1 MKLFS
6 LLKNI
11 NCRVFGNTVIDIKG
25 LYHNDIE
32 VKEGGLFFCLR
43 GTRVDGTDFVFSAV
57 KNGAVAIV
65 SEQEIQGLSGVTQ
78 IIVRNA
84 RETMSEIASK
94 YYGDPASKMIMIGVT
109 GTNGKT
115 TVTNM
120 IAEVIKD
127 NVAVVGTNGIKYAGK
142 TYETGMTTPDPIE
155 LQKYLA
161 MMVRAKIKYVCI
173 EVSAHA
179 IDLHKIDGICFDA
192 VVFTNLTEDH
202 LDYFKTIQK
211 YFETKAKLFTPKYAK
226 FAVINA
232 DDEMGKIL
240 EKGINL
246 PYVTYSIC
254 NNASF
259 GASDL
264 KIEDGYQSFI
274 LNSKQQIKLKMMGKF
289 NVQNALSAISVL
301 CHFGYDIETIENRLF
316 GMEAV
321 AGRFNIF
328 HVHGKM
334 VIVDYAHTPDG
345 LKNILLSAKE
355 LAKQNKVISVFGCG
369 GNRETQK
376 RAIMGE
382 ISAKYADFTII
393 TSDNPRFEKRENIAS
408 DIASGIKTDNFSIV
422 LDRKEAIKDA
432 VKMAKS
438 GDIVVVAGKGT
449 ENYIDENG
457 TKTPYSDI
465 AEIKKLEKEN
475 EWILFAYK
483 K

>member
-1 MKLFS
+1 
-6 LLKNI
+6 
-11 NCRVFGNTVIDIKG
+11 
-25 LYHNDIE
+25 
-32 VKEGGLFFCLR
+32 
-43 GTRVDGTDFVFSAV
+43 
-57 KNGAVAIV
+57 
-65 SEQEIQGLSGVTQ
+65 
-78 IIVRNA
+78 
-84 RETMSEIASK
+84 
-94 YYGDPASKMIMIGVT
+94 
-109 GTNGKT
+109 
-115 TVTNM
+115 
-120 IAEVIKD
+120 
-127 NVAVVGTNGIKYAGK
+127 
-142 TYETGMTTPDPIE
+142 
-155 LQKYLA
+155 
-161 MMVRAKIKYVCI
+161 
-173 EVSAHA
+173 
-179 IDLHKIDGICFDA
+179 
-192 VVFTNLTEDH
+192 
-202 LDYFKTIQK
+202 
-211 YFETKAKLFTPKYAK
+211 
-226 FAVINA
+226 
-232 DDEMGKIL
+232 
-240 EKGINL
+240 
-246 PYVTYSIC
+246 
-254 NNASF
+254 
-259 GASDL
+259 
-264 KIEDGYQSFI
+264 
-274 LNSKQQIKLKMMGKF
+274 MGKF

-408 DIASGIKTDNFSIV
+408 DIAGGIKTDNFSIV
-422 LDRKEAIKDA
+422 LDRKEAIKEA